1 MKWRNTYGGFLWL
14 MVSLR
19 SSNIYGA
26 NCLAV
31 EKYCVNSM
39 GILRTLWGM
48 LDKTIK
54 FWHYILVWGQRG
66 ESDK

>member
-1 MKWRNTYGGFLWL
+1 

-26 NCLAV
+26 NCLAI
-31 EKYCVNSM
+31 ENYCVNSM
-39 GILRTLWGM
+39 GILRTLGGI

-54 FWHYILVWGQRG
+54 FWYYIPVWGQRG